1 MNPEHPP
8 SLTGQ
13 TISHYEILEK
23 LGEGGMGAVYKA
35 RDTILGRLVAVKVL
49 LSPAGKS
56 QSSATHTSD
65 KRLRF
70 LQEARAASALNHP
83 NIITIHEITNVGDAE
98 YIIMELVRGDTL
110 QTLIEKRG
118 LSLIDSLKHSIQ
130 MADALAAAHT
140 AGIVHRDLKPA
151 NIMVT
156 PDGLVK
162 ILDFGLAK
170 LAEDEREAALEEL
183 EKTRSLE
190 FSMGQQ
196 TQEGSIVGTV
206 AYMAPEQAE
215 GKRIDGRADIF
226 AFGSVLYEMISGEK
240 AFQGSSGLSTL
251 AAVLRDDPRNLSE
264 MVPHLPLE
272 VAAVVNRCLR
282 KSADARYQNMGDIKA
297 DLEQIYFA
305 IRSGTATATMASGI
319 WKRPVTSRQAPS
331 IAVLPFTNMSSDKEN
346 EYFSDGLAEEII
358 NALTAISGLRVT
370 ARTSAFAFRGK
381 QQDVRTIGETL
392 HVASVLEGSV
402 RKAGNR
408 VRVTVQ
414 LIGVSDGYQLWS
426 ERFDRELTDVFAIQ
440 DEIALAVVGTLRVRL
455 AEQPT
460 GDEHPSTP
468 LVKKPTENFDAY
480 NLYLK
485 GRYELNQMTREGL
498 VNSKLYFQEAIQ
510 LDPAY
515 ALAYDGL
522 AYAHY
527 TEGFLGFVAPRE
539 AMPLAEAAV
548 RRAIEL
554 DETVAEA
561 HATLGVILALYEWDW
576 KSAEQEFIR
585 SIELNGS
592 SPAARD
598 VYAFYYLRP
607 VNRLDD
613 AIVEV
618 QHALSLDPLSVLYRV
633 HLGFLFYLR
642 RDTAHAVY
650 QFRKALE
657 INPRY
662 YLAYGMMGPAFVLD
676 GRFDE
681 AIATYQ
687 KAKEMDAA
695 SKFVDSLLATAYAA
709 AGRREEA
716 LVLLKQ
722 VTELAVREYVSPV
735 SIAYIYAALGDKD
748 AAFAHLNS
756 AAADRDPNLMGLKSN
771 PSFDGLRSD
780 PRYTELLA
788 SMKLA

>member
-1 MNPEHPP
+1 MDSDQLH
-8 SLTGQ
+8 SLVGQ

-35 RDTILGRLVAVKVL
+35 RDTVLGRLVAVKVL
-49 LSPAGKS
+49 LAGGNTPGLTKEKS
-56 QSSATHTSD
+56 T
-65 KRLRF
+65 RF

-83 NIITIHEITNVGDAE
+83 NIITIYEIANDGAAE

-110 QTLIEKRG
+110 HDLIENRR
-118 LSLIDSLKHSIQ
+118 LSLIDCLKHSIQ
-130 MADALAAAHT
+130 MADALSAAHA

-170 LAEDEREAALEEL
+170 LAEGAREAAYEEM
-183 EKTRSLE
+183 EKTRSLA
-190 FSMGQQ
+190 FSIGQQ

-206 AYMAPEQAE
+206 SYMAPEQAE
-215 GKRIDGRADIF
+215 GKKIDSRADIF
-226 AFGSVLYEMISGEK
+226 AFGTVLYEMISGEK
-240 AFQGSSGLSTL
+240 AFEGTSGLSTL
-251 AAVLRDDPRNLSE
+251 AAVLRDEPRNLQE
-264 MVPHLPLE
+264 LVPELPPE
-272 VAAVVNRCLR
+272 VPSIVNRCLR
-282 KSADARYQNMGDIKA
+282 KAADARYQNMGLIKA
-297 DLEQIYFA
+297 DLEQVYFA
-305 IRSGTATATMASGI
+305 IRSGAATLASGI
-319 WKRPVTSRQAPS
+319 WKRPVITRHAPS
-331 IAVLPFTNMSSDKEN
+331 IAVLPFANMSSDKEN

-358 NALTAISGLRVT
+358 NLLTSINGLRVT

-381 QQDVRTIGETL
+381 DNDVRTIGETL

-402 RKAGNR
+402 RKSGNR

-414 LIGVSDGYQLWS
+414 LISVADGYQLWS
-426 ERFDRELTDVFAIQ
+426 ERFDRELTDVFVIQ
-440 DEIALAVVGTLRVRL
+440 DEIAQAVVATLRVRL
-455 AEQPT
+455 AERPNEEAAAT
-460 GDEHPSTP
+460 AT
-468 LVKKPTENFDAY
+468 LVRKPTANIDAY

-498 VNSKLYFQEAIQ
+498 VNSKLYFQQAID
-510 LDPAY
+510 LDPDY

-522 AYAHY
+522 AYTHY
-527 TEGFLGFVAPRE
+527 SEGFLGFVAPRE
-539 AMPLAEAAV
+539 AMPLARTAV

-561 HATLGVILALYEWDW
+561 HATLGVILALFDWDW
-576 KSAEQEFIR
+576 KGAEQELIR

-607 VNRLDD
+607 VGRLDD

-687 KAKEMDAA
+687 KAKEMDAG

-709 AGRREEA
+709 AGRRQDA
-716 LVLLKQ
+716 LALLEQVLD
-722 VTELAVREYVSPV
+722 LAGKEYVSPV
-735 SIAYIYAALGDKD
+735 SIAYVYAALGDRD
-748 AAFAHLNS
+748 AAFNHLS
-756 AAADRDPNLMGLKSN
+756 TAAENRDPNLLGLKSN
-771 PSFDGLRSD
+771 PAFDSLRAD
-780 PRYTELLA
+780 PRYAELIA
-788 SMKLA
+788 KMKL